1 MRYIECGDAGGPAY
15 MRGDSRGDLGRV
27 DVVVFDC
34 DGVLLDV
41 RRSYIRAVAWTVGAL
56 VEAFTGTVVPESL
69 LDPEL
74 SHAYKRTGG
83 FNNDWGLAYALAMRI
98 MAEAP
103 GDVVR
108 EVSRVAE
115 ESTRF
120 TDLRERL
127 SYVRGRRP
135 DARIPLDGLRGRL
148 LAFAGE
154 LDETGCDS
162 VNRLLCGVLEPVK
175 RALAWRG
182 GVGECMVSTMF
193 EEALLGRRLFE
204 EQYGEPA
211 RFTDANAGFVEG
223 GRVVVTEAT
232 LRGLSS
238 VLGGPRLGV
247 ASGSMRGTALHLL
260 GELMDHV
267 PREAQVWHGDVDEAA
282 KKTGDAGLH
291 KPGPYSLLRACEPY
305 RPFSRALYVGDTAA
319 DSAMARRAG
328 EGFLFAGVYGFTH
341 SPESSMR
348 EFLESGCDVVAP
360 TVNELPRILSMV
372 RGGP

>member
-1 MRYIECGDAGGPAY
+1 VRYIECGDAGGPAY
-15 MRGDSRGDLGRV
+15 VRGGSFGDLSRV

-56 VEAFTGTVVPESL
+56 VEAFTGTVVPEAL

-83 FNNDWGLAYALAMRI
+83 FNNDWCLAYALAMRI
-98 MAEAP
+98 MAEIPSDAT
-103 GDVVR
+103 R
-108 EVSRVAE
+108 EVNRVAD

-120 TDLRERL
+120 IDLRERL
-127 SYVRGRRP
+127 YYIRGNRP
-135 DARIPLDGLRGRL
+135 NARILLDGLRGRL
-148 LAFAGE
+148 MGFAGE
-154 LDETGCDS
+154 LDMTGCEAVD
-162 VNRLLCGVLEPVK
+162 RLLCGSLEPVR

-182 GVGECMVSTMF
+182 GVGECLVSTMF

-211 RFTDANAGFVEG
+211 RFTDADEGFVEG

-232 LRGLSS
+232 FRGLSS

-260 GELMDHV
+260 GGLMDHV

-319 DSAMARRAG
+319 DRAMARRAG
-328 EGFLFAGVYGFTH
+328 EGFMFAGVYGLTH

-360 TVNELPRILSMV
+360 TVNELPGILSMV
-372 RGGP
+372 RGGL

>member
-1 MRYIECGDAGGPAY
+1 MRYIECGAAGGPAY
-15 MRGDSRGDLGRV
+15 VRGDSRGDLGRV

-98 MAEAP
+98 IAEAP

-120 TDLRERL
+120 TDLYERL

-135 DARIPLDGLRGRL
+135 DARIPLDGLRDRL
-148 LAFAGE
+148 MGFAGE

-182 GVGECMVSTMF
+182 GVGECLVSTMF

-211 RFTDANAGFVEG
+211 RFTDADAGFVEG

-260 GELMDHV
+260 GELMDYV

-360 TVNELPRILSMV
+360 TVNELPGILSML

>member
-1 MRYIECGDAGGPAY
+1 MKHIKCGDAGGPAY
-15 MRGDSRGDLGRV
+15 VREDSLGDLRRV

-41 RRSYIRAVAWTVGAL
+41 RRSYIRAVAWTMGAL
-56 VEAFTGTVVPESL
+56 VEAFTGTVVPKGL

-83 FNNDWGLAYALAMRI
+83 FNNDWCLAYALVMRI
-98 MAEAP
+98 IAEAS
-103 GDVVR
+103 GDGVR
-108 EVSRVAE
+108 ETNRVAE

-127 SYVRGRRP
+127 SYVRRCRT
-135 DARIPLDGLRGRL
+135 DARISLDGLRGRL
-148 LAFAGE
+148 VGFAGD
-154 LDETGCDS
+154 LDETGCEAVD
-162 VNRLLCGVLEPVK
+162 RLLCGVLEPVK

-182 GVGECMVSTMF
+182 GVGECMVSTIF

-211 RFTDANAGFVEG
+211 RFTDSDAGFVEG

-232 LRGLSS
+232 FRELFS

-247 ASGSMRGTALHLL
+247 ASGSMMGTALHLL
-260 GELMDHV
+260 GGLMNHV

-282 KKTGDAGLH
+282 RKTGDAGLH
-291 KPGPYSLLRACEPY
+291 KPDPYSLLRACEPY
-305 RPFSRALYVGDTAA
+305 RPFSKALYVGDTAA
-319 DSAMARRAG
+319 DRAMARRAG
-328 EGFLFAGVYGFTH
+328 EDYLFAGVYGLTH

-372 RGGP
+372 RGGS